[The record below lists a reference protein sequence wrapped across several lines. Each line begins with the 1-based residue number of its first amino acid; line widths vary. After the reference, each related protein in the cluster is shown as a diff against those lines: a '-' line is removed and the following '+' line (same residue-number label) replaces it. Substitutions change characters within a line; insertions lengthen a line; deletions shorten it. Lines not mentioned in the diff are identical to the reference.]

1 MNTIIHSDVSY
12 TLPTRI
18 REMSGKKALLVF
30 IALLA
35 FSFSTAATTESA
47 SAWWRGGGY
56 RGGFGGGC
64 RWGGCGGVGAGV
76 AAGLAGLAVGAI
88 AGAAISSAAGGS
100 PAYGYPAYGCVR
112 HPTYDAYGN
121 FVGYSC

>member
-1 MNTIIHSDVSY
+1 MN
-12 TLPTRI
+12 
-18 REMSGKKALLVF
+18 GKKTLLVF
-30 IALLA
+30 LALLTLSLSVA
-35 FSFSTAATTESA
+35 VTIEPA

-56 RGGFGGGC
+56 GGGYGGGC

-88 AGAAISSAAGGS
+88 AGAAIAGAAG
-100 PAYGYPAYGCVR
+100 GYPAYGCVQ
-112 HPTYDAYGN
+112 HPDYDAWGR

>member
-1 MNTIIHSDVSY
+1 MNIIIYSVVSY

-18 REMSGKKALLVF
+18 REMSWKKVLLLF

-35 FSFSTAATTESA
+35 LSSGTIATTESA

-88 AGAAISSAAGGS
+88 AGAAIGGAAG
-100 PAYGYPAYGCVR
+100 GYPAYGCVR
-112 HPTYDAYGN
+112 HPEYDAYGN